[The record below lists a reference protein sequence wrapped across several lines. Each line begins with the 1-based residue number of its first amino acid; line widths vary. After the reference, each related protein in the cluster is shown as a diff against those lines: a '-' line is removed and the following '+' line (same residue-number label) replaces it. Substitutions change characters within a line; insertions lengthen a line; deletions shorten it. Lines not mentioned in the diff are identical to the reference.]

1 MFREAENTKVILKGI
16 LWASGRQDILIS
28 TTLVP
33 DFSKAQAKLSFAS
46 WRTSFVLFLKVVKLN
61 FAATGEQFLEEKQSG
76 IARGWWCHDNQD
88 V

>member
-1 MFREAENTKVILKGI
+1 
-16 LWASGRQDILIS
+16 
-28 TTLVP
+28 
-33 DFSKAQAKLSFAS
+33 
-46 WRTSFVLFLKVVKLN
+46 VVKLN